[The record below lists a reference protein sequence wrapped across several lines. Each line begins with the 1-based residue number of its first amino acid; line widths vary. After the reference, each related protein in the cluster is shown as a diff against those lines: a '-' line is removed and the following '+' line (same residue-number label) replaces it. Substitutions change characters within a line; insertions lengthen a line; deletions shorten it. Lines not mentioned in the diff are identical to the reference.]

1 MTSGHEEECNAGLA
15 GSFTADELGNLR
27 RCFGDSV
34 AYIEDDLTVRCYHN
48 IIA

>member
-1 MTSGHEEECNAGLA
+1 MQAWQVASQQTSSAISG
-15 GSFTADELGNLR
+15 

-34 AYIEDDLTVRCYHN
+34 AYIEDDLTVRCYHD